1 MANKSF
7 MVVDGELRL
16 QITPC
21 EGWYAVEGLDIPGL
35 CTQGRTIEEAIYMAH
50 DAAECL
56 AVSRAKMAAEKAAK
70 AKATIGKTAKG
81 KAIAPK
87 RPKSRQM
94 VKA

>member
-1 MANKSF
+1 

-21 EGWYAVEGLDIPGL
+21 EGWYCVEGLDIPGL

-56 AVSRAKMAAEKAAK
+56 AVSRAKMVAEKAAK
-70 AKATIGKTAKG
+70 AKATASPKAKTP
-81 KAIAPK
+81 PK
-87 RPKSRQM
+87 RPKSRQL